1 VYFSQRENYNF
12 LPSKISLRSFKDIH
26 LFQMNL
32 SSFNMCNIKTPNK
45 VLLLFQV
52 DRCLLCNPW

>member
-1 VYFSQRENYNF
+1 MYFSQKENYNF
-12 LPSKISLRSFKDIH
+12 LPSKIGMRSFKDIY

-45 VLLLFQV
+45 VLLLLRV
-52 DRCLLCNPW
+52 DRCLFGV